1 MGGGLRTGDGAAFPK
16 GFRIALGPP
25 RPVVSASILLAFLA
39 LIGLGLWI
47 SLPATMR
54 PAPRAATAAAGPA
67 RPPATPSPGDA
78 SLYRRVIEDVSAGT
92 PYYRAATQEQRRGG
106 YPLRPFV
113 AVRPPTLAVGLAA
126 LPNEFARRAVLAAL
140 ALATMAVWA
149 RRLAGIGVRGLALAG
164 AMIALV
170 TGSVAAFLPMAYPF
184 HELWAGLL
192 IMLSIALR
200 RPERWALAVLVGL
213 LAALTREL
221 AGAYLVAMAA
231 LAWKDGCRRETLAWL
246 GALVV
251 LAVALAGHAW
261 AVSAQ
266 VLPGDAASQGWLKIS
281 GWRFV
286 LLAVRWNTVLLA
298 SPLWVAALLTPP
310 ALLGLAAWRDP
321 LGERMAL
328 TVFGYVAAFILIG
341 RPENAYWGLLIAPL
355 WPLGWLLAPKTL
367 LMLLTNLKPGAR
379 QGEVDTGSP
388 VRRALHSRR

>member
-1 MGGGLRTGDGAAFPK
+1 MGARRRVEGLMGGGLPTSDWGAYPK

-25 RPVVSASILLAFLA
+25 RPLASALILLALLA
-39 LIGLGLWI
+39 LTGLGLWT
-47 SLPATMR
+47 SFHGAAN
-54 PAPRAATAAAGPA
+54 PAPRTRIAASAQRSPA
-67 RPPATPSPGDA
+67 RSTRPNPGDA
-78 SLYRRVIEDVSAGT
+78 ALYRRVIEDVRAGT
-92 PYYRAATQEQRRGG
+92 PYYRAAAQEQRRGG

-113 AVRPPTLAVGLAA
+113 AVRPPTLAVGLAF

-140 ALATMAVWA
+140 ALATLAAWT
-149 RRLAGIGVRGLALAG
+149 RRQADLGVRGLSLAG
-164 AMIALV
+164 AMVALAM
-170 TGSVAAFLPMAYPF
+170 GSVAAFSPLAYPF

-221 AGAYLVAMAA
+221 AGAYLLAMAA
-231 LAWKDGCRRETLAWL
+231 LAWKDGYRREALAWL

-251 LAVALAGHAW
+251 LGIALAGHAW
-261 AVSAQ
+261 AVGAQ
-266 VLPGDAASQGWLKIS
+266 VLPGDAVSQGWLKVS

-286 LLAVRWNTVLLA
+286 LLAVRWNTILLA
-298 SPLWVAALLTPP
+298 APLWVAALLTPL

-328 TVFGYVAAFILIG
+328 TVFGYAGAFIVIG

-355 WPLGWLLAPKTL
+355 WPLGLLLAPKTL
-367 LMLLTNLKPGAR
+367 LMLFANLKPAPRAR
-379 QGEVDTGSP
+379 P
-388 VRRALHSRR
+388 PF